1 MESNT
6 TGSQTLFFRLSE
18 LDKYIGWKLRI
29 LLAVL
34 LFAGSLYF
42 TIKGFSINDSE
53 QSFNQSWTLALLMFW
68 GCVSQILPAAK
79 RFSDSKKN
87 QR

>member
-1 MESNT
+1 MEGFKT
-6 TGSQTLFFRLSE
+6 CPQTLFIRLSE

-34 LFAGSLYF
+34 LFTGSLYF

-53 QSFNQSWTLALLMFW
+53 QSFNQSWTLALLMLW
-68 GCVSQILPAAK
+68 GCVSQIPQAIK
-79 RFSDSKKN
+79 QYSESHKK
-87 QR
+87 QS